1 MLFGLIK
8 KMFGT
13 RNDRELKRIQSI
25 VEQVNGWEEK
35 IKNLKSEINQKQC

>member
-13 RNDRELKRIQSI
+13 RNDRELKRIQTI
-25 VEQVNGWEEK
+25 LEQINGWEEK
-35 IKNLKSEINQKQC
+35 VKGLKTKKEN